1 MWFRPALEGTS
12 INSDGHQWWRASI
25 VTDIKRDWDWHQKSF
40 LGMNSDGHQKWL
52 ASKKLHGHQSWRTSI
67 VTGIK
72 KLTSKVRHQW
82 YRHQSCRHQ
91 WWQYLLCKICN
102 SIMRKM
108 FWFKFL
114 CEIIHNNQ
122 VSKLLTIADTDYSW
136 ALLSKCCWILLN
148 LAEYYWALLRFTKN
162 Y

>member
-1 MWFRPALEGTS
+1 MPQCFKIVQKVAFNIASEASYVYILSGQKLIKNAKNDPF
-12 INSDGHQWWRASI
+12 WRVFAYSQTVLPDRSLLKGRKLVENAKI
-25 VTDIKRDWDWHQKSF
+25 EKSK
-40 LGMNSDGHQKWL
+40 M
-52 ASKKLHGHQSWRTSI
+52 
-67 VTGIK
+67 
-72 KLTSKVRHQW
+72 RHFMEF
-82 YRHQSCRHQ
+82 SNTVF
-91 WWQYLLCKICN
+91 LLCKICN